1 MKEEANLVVWAAD
14 IISIP
19 EKGEM
24 HNEQMQDR
32 NENFYGQCVVGFD
45 MRWSCNGQMSWL
57 SIDFRCE

>member
-1 MKEEANLVVWAAD
+1 MVWAAD